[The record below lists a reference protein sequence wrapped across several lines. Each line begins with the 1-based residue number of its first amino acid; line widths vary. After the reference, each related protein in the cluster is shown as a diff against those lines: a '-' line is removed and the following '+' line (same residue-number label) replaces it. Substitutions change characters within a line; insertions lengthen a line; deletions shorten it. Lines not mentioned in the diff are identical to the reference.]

1 MLSTARS
8 AMSSVVN
15 GIVST
20 FSGLPGRMVS
30 IGRNVIQ
37 GVING
42 ITGSVGRLYSSI
54 KNAVSG
60 LVDKAKSAL
69 GIHSPSRVFRDAIG
83 AMIPPGIALGVKK
96 TEDQATGAVD
106 DMINDLT
113 DQEVEINGATINR
126 KLNTTFGNSEG
137 AANAAKALDAVSL
150 MTMLQNILN
159 KLDRLKVVL
168 DSGELVGGI
177 IDEIDGGLSDKYSK
191 IARGW

>member
-8 AMSSVVN
+8 AMTSVVN
-15 GIVST
+15 GIVNCFT
-20 FSGLPGRMVS
+20 NLPSRMVS

-113 DQEVEINGATINR
+113 DQEVEIDGATINR

-150 MTMLQNILN
+150 MTMLQNILD
-159 KLDRLKVVL
+159 KLGSLQIYL
-168 DSGELVGGI
+168 DTGELVGGMI
-177 IDEIDGGLSDKYSK
+177 DKIDEGFSDKYDK
-191 IARGW
+191 TVRGW